1 MWRQSRVDGIV
12 GRAGGAYGRIRESPD
27 GRRRADRRAVLRGRP
42 RESSAGLGGR
52 IRRQGAAIHVDNERV
67 NGEMVRGRRGRLLPD
82 QSPPSSLLPTI
93 PAEFRCR
100 PSQRGKALAD
110 RKADSGGFVTFLSQ
124 LLPISDFSWWTR
136 ALWDK
141 GNPRQR
147 LCSQNCKI
155 GPALPSWKS

>member
-1 MWRQSRVDGIV
+1 M
-12 GRAGGAYGRIRESPD
+12 
-27 GRRRADRRAVLRGRP
+27 RGRP

-110 RKADSGGFVTFLSQ
+110 RKADSGGFVSFSVSIFADLRFFLVDPCFVGQREPETETVQSKLQ
-124 LLPISDFSWWTR
+124 DWTGFAKLEKLVSKSFRSHRAICHRSLIIIST
-136 ALWDK
+136 
-141 GNPRQR
+141 
-147 LCSQNCKI
+147 
-155 GPALPSWKS
+155 

>member
-1 MWRQSRVDGIV
+1 M
-12 GRAGGAYGRIRESPD
+12 
-27 GRRRADRRAVLRGRP
+27 RGRP

-124 LLPISDFSWWTR
+124 FLPISDFSWWTVLCGTKGTRDRDCAVQSKLQDWTGFAKLEKLVSKSFRSHR
-136 ALWDK
+136 AICHRSLIII
-141 GNPRQR
+141 
-147 LCSQNCKI
+147 ST
-155 GPALPSWKS
+155 

>member
-1 MWRQSRVDGIV
+1 M
-12 GRAGGAYGRIRESPD
+12 
-27 GRRRADRRAVLRGRP
+27 RGRP
-42 RESSAGLGGR
+42 RESSGGLGGR

-93 PAEFRCR
+93 SAEFRCG
-100 PSQRGKALAD
+100 PSQQGKALAD

-124 LLPISDFSWWTR
+124 FLPISDFSRWTH

-155 GPALPSWKS
+155 GPALPSWKKLVSKSFRSHRAICHRSLIIIST